1 VDRLGSHVFYQ
12 LLYIGNDSA
21 ALSPRW
27 SPGRA
32 CFPTSQTYLPDV
44 ILSVNVEFTAKQL
57 KTYTFQWYISEVNSF
72 NDIYLKFGS
81 FEGMNPIFSSFKNFT
96 F

>member
-1 VDRLGSHVFYQ
+1 MVTWTGVLPNLPDL
-12 LLYIGNDSA
+12 
-21 ALSPRW
+21 P
-27 SPGRA
+27 
-32 CFPTSQTYLPDV
+32 PDV
-44 ILSVNVEFTAKQL
+44 ILSVSVEFTAKQL